1 MNKIEVISK
10 SKIINEIDDRVT
22 LSSTDDLLTIKISG
36 EIKETILLINNIYEN
51 VTVVA
56 NDNAIVNLFEIKDNK
71 SFSSFNYKYVLGNE
85 SKMSINKFYYMGEY
99 NEIIDVNLD
108 GMGSDILFNL
118 SAMTLDNQK
127 YTITLNHNNK
137 KTISN
142 VYNHGVTFG
151 DGTLEL
157 IVNGVVKSGMSDSV
171 LNQDN
176 KIMTMGNGKNIIKPN
191 LYVDENMVE
200 ARHGASIGRFND
212 EEIFY
217 LETRGVPAEVGYHLL
232 LNGFLLGNLQLE
244 DDMKKELSNI
254 IEKFGR

>member
-22 LSSTDDLLTIKISG
+22 LSSTDDLLTIKVSG
-36 EIKETILLINNIYEN
+36 EIKEMILLINNIYEN

-56 NDNAIVNLFEIKDNK
+56 NDNAIVTLFEIKDNK

-85 SKMSINKFYYMGEY
+85 SKMIINKFYYMGEY